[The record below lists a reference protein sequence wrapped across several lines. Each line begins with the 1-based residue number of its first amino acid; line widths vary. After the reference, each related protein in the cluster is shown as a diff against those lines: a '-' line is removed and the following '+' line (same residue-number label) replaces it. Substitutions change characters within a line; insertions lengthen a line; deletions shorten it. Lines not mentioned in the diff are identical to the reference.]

1 MTHPPQPPFEGL
13 VALPRGRRPVLRWTI
28 AAIVLLLII
37 VPAIATRLADWLWY
51 QDIGFERVFLT
62 KIIAQWVLGLAAGVG
77 GFILLYVNARIAL
90 RGVPTRNLHIRDA
103 NAWAQAGPKVL
114 IERMAVWFVLPVT
127 TLLALILALNSA
139 GNWRDLAMYFY
150 RTPFGVVD
158 PIFGRD
164 VAYYVFTIPMVE
176 NVLAFANVIL
186 WMALIMALP
195 IYLVRTDVGI
205 ASGLRGQQLDVKQ
218 LRFYVTPRAQMHLAI
233 LGAAL
238 LVVSALGTLLVD
250 VPSLLLQQ
258 RTVLFGAS
266 YTDLHVRLPLM
277 RVLAAL
283 FVAAA
288 AALIWYARSG
298 RVLRGA
304 IIAVLTVFLGNI
316 AFSEFIPGLY

>member
-1 MTHPPQPPFEGL
+1 RHHGPLSPTPTARSAGARDRLARPHGRFAASLQTERAHGPQDAGAHRPRGVWHGEREGIAVPYRGTGFTMTHPPQPPFEGL
-13 VALPRGRRPVLRWTI
+13 LALPGRRRPVLRYTI

-37 VPAIATRLADWLWY
+37 VPAIASRLSDWLWY

-77 GFILLYVNARIAL
+77 GFIFLYVNARIAL

-114 IERMAVWFVLPVT
+114 IERLAVWFVLPVT
-127 TLLALILALNSA
+127 TALALILALNSA
-139 GNWRDLAMYFY
+139 GNWRDLAQYFY

-176 NVLAFANVIL
+176 NVLAFANAIL

-205 ASGLRGQQLDVKQ
+205 ASGFRGQQLDVKQ

-233 LGAAL
+233 
-238 LVVSALGTLLVD
+238 
-250 VPSLLLQQ
+250 
-258 RTVLFGAS
+258 
-266 YTDLHVRLPLM
+266 
-277 RVLAAL
+277 
-283 FVAAA
+283 
-288 AALIWYARSG
+288 
-298 RVLRGA
+298 
-304 IIAVLTVFLGNI
+304 
-316 AFSEFIPGLY
+316 